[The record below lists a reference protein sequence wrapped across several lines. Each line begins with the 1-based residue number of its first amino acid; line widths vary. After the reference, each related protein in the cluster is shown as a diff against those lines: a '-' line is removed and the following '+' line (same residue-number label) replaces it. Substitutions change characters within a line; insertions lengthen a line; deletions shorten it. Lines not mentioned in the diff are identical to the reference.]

1 MLSDP
6 LPLPHESQV
15 DAPLPAPFRWR
26 PLAWVAW
33 VVIIGV
39 CVALPLL
46 RSEEKAVAEATTQPA
61 TPRAVEFQTELAGRL
76 WVGMVHLFNSSHQS
90 ADAFVGMPAATP
102 VEQVAR
108 AIVLADLGEREKAI
122 TLLKT
127 STDPAAPELQRF
139 YGESPTTLPGT
150 SPATSASI
158 DKFATTT
165 SSESLSKG
173 LSKDFD
179 ARFGWHAELAHV
191 YGRADTDAA
200 RAAVLHE
207 AQHTVVVLLTGL
219 IVSVVAAATGL
230 VLFITAIVF
239 ITTGRVS
246 FAVHASGM
254 AANIYIEAVAI
265 YLSGF
270 IVSSLV
276 IGLLFPRAPLSVH
289 VLGLGGVVLLSMLWP
304 LLRGVPWATL
314 RHDWG
319 IHAGHGVVREV
330 AAGVGGYLAG
340 LPILLVGLTIMIVLI
355 LITKATPSHPIQQQV
370 GDHSWATVISLYLIA
385 SVFAPLTEEL
395 MFRGALVSHLRG
407 WMGPVCAALLS
418 GVVFGA
424 VHPQG
429 WTVVPALASVG
440 AVLALIRQ
448 WRGTLIA
455 SITAHAMHNAFLI
468 TIMTLAT
475 R

>member
-1 MLSDP
+1 M
-6 LPLPHESQV
+6 
-15 DAPLPAPFRWR
+15 
-26 PLAWVAW
+26 VAW
-33 VVIIGV
+33 VVIVGV

-46 RSEEKAVAEATTQPA
+46 RSEEKAVAQASTQPVA
-61 TPRAVEFQTELAGRL
+61 PKSVDFQTELAGRM
-76 WVGMVHLFNSSHQS
+76 WVGLVHLSETDRKSVDS
-90 ADAFVGMPAATP
+90 FVGMPAVTP
-102 VEQVAR
+102 VEKAAR

-122 TLLKT
+122 TLLK
-127 STDPAAPELQRF
+127 SSSDPAAAELLDL
-139 YGESPTTLPGT
+139 YGASPTT
-150 SPATSASI
+150 SPSTVPSTSAASVRSG
-158 DKFATTT
+158 DKPATTT

-173 LSKDFD
+173 FD
-179 ARFGWHAELAHV
+179 ERFGWYAQLAHV
-191 YGRADTDAA
+191 YGRPDTDPA
-200 RAAVLHE
+200 RAAVLNG
-207 AQHTVVVLLTGL
+207 ARHTILVT
-219 IVSVVAAATGL
+219 ATGFAIAIL
-230 VLFITAIVF
+230 AGVVGFGLFVTAIVLLA
-239 ITTGRVS
+239 TGRVKS
-246 FAVHASGM
+246 AVGRTGM

-270 IVSSLV
+270 IVSSLA
-276 IGLLFPRAPLSVH
+276 IGFLFPRAPLSIH
-289 VLGLGGVVLLSMLWP
+289 ILGLGAVVLLGMLWP
-304 LLRGVPWATL
+304 LLRGVPWPTL
-314 RHDWG
+314 RQDWG
-319 IHAGHGVVREV
+319 IHTGRGVLREM
-330 AAGVGGYLAG
+330 AAGIGGYLAG
-340 LPILLVGLTIMIVLI
+340 LPILVVGLTIMIVLI
-355 LITKATPSHPIQQQV
+355 LLTHDTPSHPIQQQV
-370 GDHSWATVISLYLIA
+370 GDHSWVTVVSLYAIA

-418 GVVFGA
+418 GLVFGA